1 MIEKFTKL
9 MLSLALLVAGA
20 GVANAADVEE
30 ELTADMFK
38 TWSTTDASAV
48 VTGDAAIDFNVGVE
62 IENGAVLC
70 GTPGVNGFIYVDLS
84 NYTKIVFTG
93 TPAEGK
99 SSFSLRVLYNREGAS
114 GANGEINPVITTE
127 TPTAELNIADLKLSY
142 FHLVTIKIGWGQ
154 KGTVTSIKLVKPDDP
169 LAVPKENLMNAINRG
184 KAQSVFA
191 KTVESFQDLTD
202 AITNG
207 ESEYANASATE
218 SSLDDAKNAITDA
231 IANLKLSDGYV
242 NLTQA
247 MFHEWTG
254 IDDDATIKS
263 SGGCDLNLN
272 TSIND
277 GGMLYGNASVKW
289 DQYAK
294 LIDAKSLIILG
305 TPNGAEFGVRTDRL
319 EVGNGGGDGNGGSL
333 TQLNTTLTDGMATI
347 DLSDKSAVRINAIK
361 KSWSGGTAT
370 ITDLLVEFK
379 PRTVT
384 VGDAGY
390 TTFAPDMNVRA
401 TGVTAY
407 AAKVDGSSVT
417 LTPVDEIPANNAVI
431 IEAATNDY
439 ELPVIDSAAAIEDND
454 LKVSDGTVTGDNI
467 YVLANKNS
475 VVGFYKLGAG
485 VTVPAGKA
493 YLQVEAAGR
502 DFIGFGTETT
512 GIKNVESVKGEGEV
526 YNLKGQHVAA
536 PTKGLYVVD
545 GKKVVLK

>member
-1 MIEKFTKL
+1 M
-9 MLSLALLVAGA
+9 
-20 GVANAADVEE
+20 
-30 ELTADMFK
+30 
-38 TWSTTDASAV
+38 
-48 VTGDAAIDFNVGVE
+48 
-62 IENGAVLC
+62 
-70 GTPGVNGFIYVDLS
+70 
-84 NYTKIVFTG
+84 
-93 TPAEGK
+93 
-99 SSFSLRVLYNREGAS
+99 
-114 GANGEINPVITTE
+114 
-127 TPTAELNIADLKLSY
+127 
-142 FHLVTIKIGWGQ
+142 
-154 KGTVTSIKLVKPDDP
+154 
-169 LAVPKENLMNAINRG
+169 
-184 KAQSVFA
+184 
-191 KTVESFQDLTD
+191 
-202 AITNG
+202 
-207 ESEYANASATE
+207 
-218 SSLDDAKNAITDA
+218 
-231 IANLKLSDGYV
+231 
-242 NLTQA
+242 
-247 MFHEWTG
+247 
-254 IDDDATIKS
+254 
-263 SGGCDLNLN
+263 
-272 TSIND
+272 
-277 GGMLYGNASVKW
+277 
-289 DQYAK
+289 
-294 LIDAKSLIILG
+294 IILG
-305 TPNGAEFGVRTDRL
+305 TPNGEEFGVRTDRL

-333 TQLNTTLTDGMATI
+333 TQLNMTLTDGMATI
-347 DLSDKSAVRINAIK
+347 NLSAKSAVRINAIK
-361 KSWSGGTAT
+361 KSWSGDAAT

-417 LTPVDEIPANNAVI
+417 LTPVDEIPANNAVV

>member
-20 GVANAADVEE
+20 VGASAEKVYADLSGASAVGNAKWTSETNTFAWTASSYAFMVVPGESFSGDLSSYNTIGLTVSGLENAFRVDILANGKTFTGKSITANGTVILDIFTDFNKQWAADKITVDD
-30 ELTADMFK
+30 LKSVTAVRLN
-38 TWSTTDASAV
+38 TNSDAGSAV
-48 VTGDAAIDFNVGVE
+48 VTNFYIQ
-62 IENGAVLC
+62 
-70 GTPGVNGFIYVDLS
+70 
-84 NYTKIVFTG
+84 
-93 TPAEGK
+93 
-99 SSFSLRVLYNREGAS
+99 R
-114 GANGEINPVITTE
+114 
-127 TPTAELNIADLKLSY
+127 
-142 FHLVTIKIGWGQ
+142 
-154 KGTVTSIKLVKPDDP
+154 PDDP
-169 LAVPKENLMNAINRG
+169 LAVPKDNLSKTIILG
-184 KAQSVFA
+184 KAQSDFA
-191 KTVESFQDLTD
+191 KTAESFQDLTD
-202 AITNG
+202 AIANG
-207 ESEYANASATE
+207 EAEYANPEATE
-218 SSLDDAKNAITDA
+218 SSLTEARDAISEA

-242 NLTQA
+242 NLTPA

-254 IDDDATIKS
+254 IGDDATIS
-263 SGGCDLNLN
+263 GAGGCDLKLN
-272 TSIND
+272 SSIAN
-277 GGMLYGNASVKW
+277 GGMLYGNTSVVW
-289 DQYAK
+289 NQYAK

-305 TPNGAEFGVRTDRL
+305 TPNGEEFGVRTDRL

-333 TQLNTTLTDGMATI
+333 TQLNMTLTDGMATI
-347 DLSDKSAVRINAIK
+347 NLSAKSAVRINAIK
-361 KSWSGGTAT
+361 KSWSGDAAT

-384 VGDAGY
+384 VGEAGY

-454 LKVSDGTVTGDNI
+454 LKVSDGTVTGDDI
-467 YVLANKNS
+467 FVLANKNS

-526 YNLKGQHVAA
+526 YNLKGQRVAA